1 MALPPLLLVL
11 LLILRN
17 RYVLSFPTLFFLS
30 LIVFISRTFPA
41 IDLILSLSFVLRPV
55 TVSAR
60 LRCLTPCFKSVS
72 GLRPTNAAEIALQEL
87 ERYRTPLVPTRL
99 GSANVD
105 VALPGLFQARKKAR
119 ALVLMKRDK
128 RDDKPRLGHA
138 SKYIN
143 SSKEKDKDTP
153 SKNKNS
159 KPYSGEGGL
168 KKLLARRKQEVI
180 EAESVEDPDAEAM
193 IDDNERELERPKRTS
208 KIPEPVRS
216 PATFARKVSAP
227 PPSSFVSMTGRKPAH
242 GRTSR
247 ARTVGPTRTRNRFTA
262 AYEDDEPDG
271 ADDLTTMPEEPSKE
285 TESVSASLPKFEPP
299 SGFSFAPVRLSCLFS
314 IANN

>member
-1 MALPPLLLVL
+1 
-11 LLILRN
+11 
-17 RYVLSFPTLFFLS
+17 
-30 LIVFISRTFPA
+30 
-41 IDLILSLSFVLRPV
+41 LSFVLGPL

-60 LRCLTPCFKSVS
+60 LCSPTPCFESVL
-72 GLRPTNAAEIALQEL
+72 GLRPTNAAEIALQQL

-143 SSKEKDKDTP
+143 SFKEKDRDSQ
-153 SKNKNS
+153 SKSKNS
-159 KPYSGEGGL
+159 KPYAGEGGL
-168 KKLLARRKQEVI
+168 KKLLARRKQEAI
-180 EAESVEDPDAEAM
+180 EAEFVEDPDAQAM
-193 IDDNERELERPKRTS
+193 VDDTEPEPELPKRTS
-208 KIPEPVRS
+208 KIAEPVRT

-227 PPSSFVSMTGRKPAH
+227 PPSSFVPLTGRKPAH
-242 GRTSR
+242 FRTSR

-262 AYEDDEPDG
+262 AYEDDELDG
-271 ADDLTTMPEEPSKE
+271 ADDLAALPEEPPKE
-285 TESVSASLPKFEPP
+285 NESISASLPKFEPP
-299 SGFSFAPVRLSCLFS
+299 SGFSFAPVRPSCLFLMAG
-314 IANN
+314 I